1 MDIFGFDYF
10 LLLRLVVAVVL
21 GGIIGLE
28 RTGTKHEAGLRT
40 HMILCLGAALIMV
53 ISESMSKQYGI
64 PDEVMRMGAQI
75 ISGVGF
81 LGAGSI
87 IVTGNKVRGIT
98 TAAGLW
104 TTACVGIAVGAGYYI
119 IAVSAVVLMLFAM
132 ILMHSVSQSL
142 GGSKHLYRIR
152 VSINDSDEIANI
164 LNTLSDNR
172 IKTKGVR
179 FQHEHETDTTELVL
193 DILPPKKI
201 SPDELALQFTNF
213 GRVTE
218 FKEVK

>member
-1 MDIFGFDYF
+1 MNFDYS
-10 LLLRLVVAVVL
+10 LLLRLVVAVLL

-53 ISESMSKQYGI
+53 ISESMAKQYEI
-64 PDEVMRMGAQI
+64 PGEVMRMGAQI

-104 TTACVGIAVGAGYYI
+104 TTACVGIAVGAGYYV
-119 IAVSAVVLMLFAM
+119 IAVSAVALMLFAM
-132 ILMHSVSQSL
+132 VLMHSVSRSL
-142 GGSKHLYRIR
+142 GGAKHSYRIR
-152 VSINDSDEIANI
+152 VSINDSDEIAKI
-164 LNTLSDNR
+164 LNTMSDHR
-172 IKTKGVR
+172 IKTKDVR

-201 SPDELALQFTNF
+201 TPDELALQFTNF
-213 GRVTE
+213 GKVTE
-218 FKEVK
+218 LKEIK

>member
-1 MDIFGFDYF
+1 MDLLNFDYW
-10 LLLRLVVAVVL
+10 LLLRLVVAVIL
-21 GGIIGLE
+21 GGVIGLE

-53 ISESMSKQYGI
+53 ISECMAKEYGI
-64 PDEVMRMGAQI
+64 PNEVMRMGAQI

-104 TTACVGIAVGAGYYI
+104 TTACVGIAVGAGYYV
-119 IAVSAVVLMLFAM
+119 IAVAAVALMLFAM
-132 ILMHSVSQSL
+132 VLMHSVSQSVA
-142 GGSKHLYRIR
+142 GTKHIYRIR
-152 VSINDSDEIANI
+152 VSINDSDEIANV
-164 LNTLSDNR
+164 LNTLADHR

-201 SPDELALQFTNF
+201 SPDEIALQFTNF
-213 GRVTE
+213 GKVTE

>member
-1 MDIFGFDYF
+1 MEFDYS
-10 LLLRLVVAVVL
+10 LLLRLVAAVLL

-53 ISESMSKQYGI
+53 ISECMAKDYGI
-64 PDEVMRMGAQI
+64 KSEVMRMGAQI

-119 IAVSAVVLMLFAM
+119 IAIAAVALMLFAM
-132 ILMHSVSQSL
+132 VLMHSVSQSVAKD
-142 GGSKHLYRIR
+142 KHVYRIC
-152 VSINDSDEIANI
+152 VSINESDEIANI
-164 LNTLSDNR
+164 LNTLANHR

-179 FQHEHETDTTELVL
+179 FQHEQETDTTELVL

-201 SPDELALQFTNF
+201 TPHELALQITNF
-213 GRVTE
+213 GKVTE